1 MREESMNMRKE
12 PTPER
17 LRIASLK
24 ELDALVGKYLTKETP
39 QIFWEEQQV
48 CLRFDSIEEALEAMH
63 DPYFQQFI
71 PKDARQSSSLTEV
84 QEFRAYSSDLNCAW
98 EVVEQLSTEAEAFH
112 VRREK
117 GQWIAAFGDRPE
129 TVSRSAPVAICLAAL
144 RVRGIEVELAMEWP
158 QDAAPGHTR
167 VIA

>member
-1 MREESMNMRKE
+1 MRKE
-12 PTPER
+12 PKMER
-17 LRIASLK
+17 LRVANLK

-71 PKDARQSSSLTEV
+71 PKDARPHSSLTEV

-98 EVVEQLSTEAEAFH
+98 EVVEQLGSDAATFH
-112 VRREK
+112 VRREN
-117 GQWIAAFGDRPE
+117 GLWLAAFGEYPVV
-129 TVSRSAPVAICLAAL
+129 TSRSAPVAICLAAL
-144 RVRGIEVELAMEWP
+144 RARGIDVEIVMDWSPPVSSDRAV
-158 QDAAPGHTR
+158 A
-167 VIA
+167 

>member
-1 MREESMNMRKE
+1 MRKE
-12 PTPER
+12 STPER
-17 LRIASLK
+17 LRVATLK

-71 PKDARQSSSLTEV
+71 PKDARQNSSLTEV

-98 EVVEQLSTEAEAFH
+98 EVVEQLSTDADAFH

-117 GQWIAAFGDRPE
+117 GHWVAAFGDYPE
-129 TVSRSAPVAICLAAL
+129 SLSRSAPVAICLAAL
-144 RVRGIEVELAMEWP
+144 RARGIDVELAAEWAP
-158 QDAAPGHTR
+158 AAAASGQDRAVA
-167 VIA
+167 

>member
-1 MREESMNMRKE
+1 MIDMRKE
-12 PTPER
+12 PKMER
-17 LRIASLK
+17 LRVGSLK

-71 PKDARQSSSLTEV
+71 PKDALPHSSLTEV

-98 EVVEQLSTEAEAFH
+98 EVVEHVASDTVAFQVH
-112 VRREK
+112 REK
-117 GQWIAAFGDRPE
+117 GQWIASFGDHP
-129 TVSRSAPVAICLAAL
+129 TATSRSAPIAICIAAL
-144 RVRGIEVELAMEWP
+144 RACGIDVELPIDW
-158 QDAAPGHTR
+158 APAPAQENPVR
-167 VIA
+167 SRAVA